1 MKHVHVLAHST
12 PLLLSFLPD
21 IVTKEKATPPP
32 TWTHLKLDKLSLPSP
47 RLFAGKSWLLSISRP
62 MALRYQKVIRQCAFQ
77 QDGGKESVLKVQ
89 STGEGEL
96 ADLIEEFSEGRV
108 QFAYVKVTDSNTGL
122 PKNVLIGWCG
132 EGVPERTK
140 GYFTSHLAAVAKF
153 LHGYHVQITARA
165 DGDLT
170 PEGIV
175 QRVADSSG
183 SKYSVGEASA
193 RAPAPRPAVASK
205 PAFTPTRSGGIT
217 PSPAAR
223 VLPTPSR
230 AGVNDDG
237 WGADAPPVTRTQLE
251 KVQSAYQPTR
261 VNLQELKANPT
272 GSRQPAATASDDS
285 SDVVRGGYQPVGK
298 VDIAAIRKQAAA
310 SGQLKD
316 ERPAI
321 IKGSYE
327 PIGKVDIAAIRAR
340 AQKPEANDNVPS
352 STAFNQQPTTL
363 PERPAPSTAAER
375 LTTLPKPRV
384 ANKFGSSPSFP
395 GTKPPLPVGLG
406 PKPTTS
412 APIGTASRTFADEGG
427 KTPAQIW
434 AERKAKERG
443 VAPSSG
449 TTEPTSTPAPIQSQP
464 SGQSEWRSSYAG
476 KSWAPVQTAQEK
488 SYDPEQPV
496 DAKANDQQE
505 DKPQP
510 HVSAIRDQF
519 AQDTPTPA
527 PAPLAPP
534 APPVPQASRPVPVPG
549 LSSGPVESEPEHDAQ
564 QALPTPPPQPPRSPT
579 PPTPERES
587 SPIQIAMPVGRG
599 TADSIAD
606 AHEEQYSPPPAMPVR
621 SLQEAVP
628 DEREIEDDSHDLGRA
643 AAEATAPQQP
653 EQPQGGPRAQI
664 QYDYEKAED
673 NEIEL
678 REGEYVTDIE
688 MVDEDWWVGVNTQ
701 GERGLFPAN
710 YVEIVEDTEPASH
723 VPAASDHYEA
733 EPEPEPAAAPVPA
746 APTPVAAAAPSVATP
761 SSNGV
766 TATALYDYEAA
777 EDNEIGFPEDAKIS
791 NVEFPD
797 DDWWLGEYNGKQG
810 LFPANYVRLDE

>member
-1 MKHVHVLAHST
+1 MASLNLSSNGPSISKSYQTVVNASPPSGNERSSTYGQWAVFSVST
-12 PLLLSFLPD
+12 PLVS
-21 IVTKEKATPPP
+21 
-32 TWTHLKLDKLSLPSP
+32 
-47 RLFAGKSWLLSISRP
+47 
-62 MALRYQKVIRQCAFQ
+62 AFQ

-96 ADLIEEFSEGRV
+96 ADLIDEFSEGRV
-108 QFAYVKVTDSNTGL
+108 QFAFVKVTDPNTRL
-122 PKNVLIGWCG
+122 PKNVLVGWCG

-140 GYFTSHLAAVAKF
+140 GYFTSHLATVSKF

-170 PEGIV
+170 PEGMV

-183 SKYSVGEASA
+183 SKYSAGEASVPI
-193 RAPAPRPAVASK
+193 PASRPAVASK

-223 VLPTPSR
+223 VLPTYSR
-230 AGVNDDG
+230 ADLENDG

-251 KVQSAYQPTR
+251 NVQPAYQPTR

-272 GSRQPAATASDDS
+272 ATRQSAATFDNA

-298 VDIAAIRKQAAA
+298 VDIAAIRKQAAE
-310 SGQLKD
+310 SGQLRD
-316 ERPAI
+316 DRPAI
-321 IKGSYE
+321 VKGSYE

-340 AQKPEANDNVPS
+340 AQKPDGASDHVS
-352 STAFNQQPTTL
+352 SKPTTNQQPTTL
-363 PERPAPSTAAER
+363 PERPVISNASER
-375 LTTLPKPRV
+375 LTSLPKPKI
-384 ANKFGSSPSFP
+384 ANKFGSTPSFP
-395 GTKPPLPVGLG
+395 GTKPPLPVGLE
-406 PKPTTS
+406 PKAS
-412 APIGTASRTFADEGG
+412 ASAQIGAASRTFADEGG

-443 VAPSSG
+443 VTSSSG
-449 TTEPTSTPAPIQSQP
+449 DIERTPATAAIQSQN
-464 SGQSEWRSSYAG
+464 SGQGEWKSSYAG
-476 KSWAPVQTAQEK
+476 KSWAPVQTTQEK
-488 SYDPEQPV
+488 PHLPEQPV
-496 DAKANDQQE
+496 DAKANESQE
-505 DKPQP
+505 DEPKP
-510 HVSAIRDQF
+510 HVSDIRDQF
-519 AQDTPTPA
+519 SHET

-549 LSSGPVESEPEHDAQ
+549 LSSGDIESEPEHDAQ
-564 QALPTPPPQPPRSPT
+564 QVLPTPPPQPRSPT
-579 PPTPERES
+579 PPTPPVRES
-587 SPIQIAMPVGRG
+587 SPIQIAMPV
-599 TADSIAD
+599 SHSVAD
-606 AHEEQYSPPPAMPVR
+606 AHEEQHSPAPVMPVQ

-628 DEREIEDDSHDLGRA
+628 DESDLEDNSHDLGRA
-643 AAEATAPQQP
+643 AAETTAHGQS
-653 EQPQGGPRAQI
+653 EQRHPGPRAQI

-688 MVDEDWWVGVNTQ
+688 MVDQDWWVGVNNQ

-710 YVEIVEDTEPASH
+710 YVEVVEDKEPVSH
-723 VPAASDHYEA
+723 APPANDSHQFEA
-733 EPEPEPAAAPVPA
+733 EPESAAPLA
-746 APTPVAAAAPSVATP
+746 APTPTAVPVAATAASPIP
-761 SSNGV
+761 KGI

-777 EDNEIGFPEDAKIS
+777 EDNEIGFPEGVKIS